1 MDWNLTNTKKNGKD
15 ENGAGKKIVG
25 PSKISYKQFLWGHV
39 NCILPPY
46 WSNNI
51 E

>member
-1 MDWNLTNTKKNGKD
+1 MDLYLTNTKKNRKD

-25 PSKISYKQFLWGHV
+25 PSKLKIFSE
-39 NCILPPY
+39 C
-46 WSNNI
+46 